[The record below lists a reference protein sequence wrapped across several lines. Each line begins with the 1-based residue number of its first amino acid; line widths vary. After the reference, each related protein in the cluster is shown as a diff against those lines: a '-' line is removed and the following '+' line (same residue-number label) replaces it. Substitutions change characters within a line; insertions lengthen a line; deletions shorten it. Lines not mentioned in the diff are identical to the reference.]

1 MTEYDL
7 TVERQRLLLE
17 AEAWAD
23 APKALHTHRLSSM
36 WYDDRPQDTD
46 DGQFVTDKQY
56 NGGEI
61 ERTIYSNNGN
71 YLGTFIFGKRLTGDD
86 LISEYTKYNH

>member
-36 WYDDRPQDTD
+36 WYDDRPQDTKD
-46 DGQFVTDKQY
+46 SHVTDVEY
-56 NGGEI
+56 NSGLIVRSKNGIEI
-61 ERTIYSNNGN
+61 HT
-71 YLGTFIFGKRLTGDD
+71 FGKRLEGDK
-86 LISEYTKYNH
+86 LIDKYCQSRA